1 MEEQPGGFDAPPSAP
16 VEEEGAPTWVV
27 TFGDMMSLLLTFFI
41 LMYSMSELKQDRFL
55 IASQSLREAMGST
68 GETPPEEPQGL
79 LPPQPE
85 PDSTGAA
92 TGPESTPAEASD
104 GVDAYLETFTEAYM
118 AMLAERL
125 ERLIEEQGL
134 DSRTVEVVTL
144 EDGVYLRIRDA
155 ALFASGDA
163 VLGSQGRTIVT
174 GLAEITGSLE
184 IPTVVAGHADDRPI
198 ATDRYPSNWELS
210 AARAAGVARFL
221 VSTGQRPSMVKVES
235 YGEHAPVADNGTAEG
250 RSKNRRVE
258 LFFSRDEIRRAAMRL
273 AEAEVAATM
282 DPETPP
288 EAGADR
294 PEPSSTEAGPAGG

>member
-1 MEEQPGGFDAPPSAP
+1 MEEQPGGFDAPASAP

-55 IASQSLREAMGST
+55 VASQSLREAMGST
-68 GETPPEEPQGL
+68 GETPPEDPQGL

-92 TGPESTPAEASD
+92 TGPEATPTETSE
-104 GVDAYLETFTEAYM
+104 GVDAYLETFAEAYM

-125 ERLIEEQGL
+125 ERLIEAQGL

-174 GLAEITGSLE
+174 ALAEITGSLE

-258 LFFSRDEIRRAAMRL
+258 LFFSRDEIRRAALRL
-273 AEAEVAATM
+273 AEGEVAGAMDQEPPPADGVAGSEIAPAAT
-282 DPETPP
+282 
-288 EAGADR
+288 G
-294 PEPSSTEAGPAGG
+294 SQGG